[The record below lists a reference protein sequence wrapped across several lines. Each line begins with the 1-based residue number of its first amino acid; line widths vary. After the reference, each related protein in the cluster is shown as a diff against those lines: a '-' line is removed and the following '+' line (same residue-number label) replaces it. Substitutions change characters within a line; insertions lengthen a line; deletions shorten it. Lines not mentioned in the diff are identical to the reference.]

1 MKTLDIAPRT
11 ERLLS
16 VTIALNKYAD
26 GSYNRPDTVLGALF
40 PRAGISRNPHQLP
53 VRAALIYFKAHAGH
67 I

>member
-1 MKTLDIAPRT
+1 MKTLDIASRT

-16 VTIALNKYAD
+16 DMIALNKYAD

-40 PRAGISRNPHQLP
+40 TRAGISRNPHHLP
-53 VRAALIYFKAHAGH
+53 VRVALVFFKSHAGH